1 MSIVQTLEKCVNVL
15 QMFSESSNSEKCSE
29 KYSVDNED
37 FDKTE
42 RNNSEDDQDG
52 EKKKQKLL
60 TLLEERLQ
68 HILKCM
74 IKLAIAKTSK

>member
-1 MSIVQTLEKCVNVL
+1 ML
-15 QMFSESSNSEKCSE
+15 SESSNSSEECTE
-29 KYSVDNED
+29 KYSADNED

-42 RNNSEDDQDG
+42 RSGGEGNDQDG

-68 HILKCM
+68 HNLKCM

>member
-1 MSIVQTLEKCVNVL
+1 MLL
-15 QMFSESSNSEKCSE
+15 ESSNSEE
-29 KYSVDNED
+29 YSNEYTVDNEG
-37 FDKTE
+37 FNKTE
-42 RNNSEDDQDG
+42 QSGGEDDQDG